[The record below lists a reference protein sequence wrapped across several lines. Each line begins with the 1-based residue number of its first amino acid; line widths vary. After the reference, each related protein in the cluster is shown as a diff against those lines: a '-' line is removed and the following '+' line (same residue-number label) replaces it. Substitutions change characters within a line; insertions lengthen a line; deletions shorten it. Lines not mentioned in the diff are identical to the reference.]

1 MFRAVL
7 LLTCCFRHF
16 QVTGQWI
23 LNKTTTQHNNYICIK
38 DLIQCVFFH
47 IFHFSLGV
55 MNSRVAGVNIK
66 VKSVVHIK
74 SSQIQYWTHSS
85 EPYHYR
91 FQAYAFKNK
100 KLQTENQICTMSI
113 FVSFYFSVN
122 SSRVGELCRKFIQPR
137 LSAVHKLSFPHRA
150 YKIQTGNDVCF
161 TCLHFVKWWLCFVLS
176 LFLRYFLFFVNW
188 MTMCIWCRK

>member
-16 QVTGQWI
+16 RVTGQWI

-66 VKSVVHIK
+66 VKSDVHIK

-100 KLQTENQICTMSI
+100 NCRLKTK
-113 FVSFYFSVN
+113 SVP
-122 SSRVGELCRKFIQPR
+122 CPF
-137 LSAVHKLSFPHRA
+137 LSA
-150 YKIQTGNDVCF
+150 F
-161 TCLHFVKWWLCFVLS
+161 TSVWTPVELVSCAGSSYSPDSVLS
-176 LFLRYFLFFVNW
+176 TSCHFPIVHIKSRLAMMYVLHV
-188 MTMCIWCRK
+188 CIL